1 MELNPKYI
9 PMTSNPSVQ
18 DLSQDFTY
26 QMSVMAVV
34 AADDRKAED
43 IMVIAV
49 GEVSVLADYF
59 VIATGRSKAQVRAIA
74 NGIKVKISEELHRE
88 PLRMAGESDAGWILQ
103 DYGDVIIH
111 VMMPTE
117 REFYSLEAFWGH
129 APKIDLLEII
139 PQPSALVNVPA

>member
-1 MELNPKYI
+1 
-9 PMTSNPSVQ
+9 MTSN
-18 DLSQDFTY
+18 LTNQDFTY
-26 QMSVMAVV
+26 QMSIMAAI

-59 VIATGRSKAQVRAIA
+59 VITTGRSKAQVRAIA
-74 NGIKVKISEELHRE
+74 NAIKTKISEEFQRE
-88 PLRMAGESDAGWILQ
+88 PIRSAGESDAGRILQ

-111 VMMPTE
+111 TMMPTE

-129 APKIDLLEII
+129 APKLPLPEFNTETKTEIYDDASI
-139 PQPSALVNVPA
+139 AV